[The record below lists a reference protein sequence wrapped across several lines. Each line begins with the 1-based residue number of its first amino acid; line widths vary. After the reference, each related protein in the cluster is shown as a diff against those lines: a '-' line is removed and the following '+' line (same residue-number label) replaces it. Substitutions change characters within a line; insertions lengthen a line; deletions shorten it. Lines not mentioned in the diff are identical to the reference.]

1 MAWITSLFIIV
12 SGILLFGS
20 WARAFRLKALASD
33 VRSRKEW
40 GTFRA
45 VVLITLIAYFITF
58 MTAVNSG
65 PVAVAN
71 MLAIVLALGSLATW
85 SSITYF
91 RAVCNVAPGFGGEFP
106 QAHVPRGEP
115 AEMEIKGVEESM
127 RVLTHDMRNSIA
139 VVKGLAE
146 SLRDSGADSAD
157 DLREVAST
165 IVGSARKMNTLVDQL
180 EAVYRGPGLSL

>member
-12 SGILLFGS
+12 SAILLFGG
-20 WARAFRLKALASD
+20 WARAFRLRALATD
-33 VRSRKEW
+33 ERSRKEW
-40 GTFRA
+40 STFRA
-45 VVLITLIAYFITF
+45 VVLITLLGYLVTFI
-58 MTAVNSG
+58 TAVNSG

-91 RAVCNVAPGFGGEFP
+91 RAVCKVAPGFGGEFP
-106 QAHVPRGEP
+106 QRDVPRSESPG
-115 AEMEIKGVEESM
+115 MEIKGVEESM
-127 RVLTHDMRNSIA
+127 RVLAHDMRNSIA

-146 SLRDSGADSAD
+146 SLRDDGADSRD

-165 IVGSARKMNTLVDQL
+165 IVESAKKMNTLVDQL
-180 EAVYRGPGLSL
+180 QAVYQGPGLSV